1 MNDIIDDIYM
11 PLLVEHGF
19 TAEPDND
26 RFGAM
31 GLCWRLSEE
40 IGQGYYWTYG
50 QKNLFDIKV
59 HDFYFH
65 EDSFLEFNLPECLSI
80 TQYESISGRN

>member
-65 EDSFLEFNLPECLSI
+65 EDSFLELIFLNALALHNMSQSP
-80 TQYESISGRN
+80 GRN